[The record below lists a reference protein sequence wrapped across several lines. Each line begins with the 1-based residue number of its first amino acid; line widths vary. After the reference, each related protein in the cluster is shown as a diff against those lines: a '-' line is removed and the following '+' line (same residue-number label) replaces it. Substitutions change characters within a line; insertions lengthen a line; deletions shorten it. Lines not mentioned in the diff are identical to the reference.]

1 VTRRLSSS
9 APTRERL
16 AAQLLS
22 GPLARN
28 PVAVAERLLA
38 IQAQDPRGARLAIRA
53 RSQGLVAADVD
64 RALNER
70 ELLIAWLNR
79 GTLHLVRSEDYPWLH
94 TLTTPQLFTASAR
107 RLAQERVADPDRAV
121 ATIERSLVE
130 EGPLTRKQLGE
141 RVGLAGQA
149 LVHVLLLASLRGLVV
164 RGPMAGREQ
173 AYVLV
178 RDWLGKPRP
187 VDRGAA
193 FAELARRYLAG
204 HGPAADRDLA
214 RWAGVTLGDARA
226 GLAAIAGRLDRRP
239 DGLVDLAGREE
250 PSPLP
255 PPRLLGAFD
264 PLLHGWVSREPIL
277 GPHRGIVTD
286 NGLFRPFALVGGKA
300 VATWS
305 LAGRK
310 PELKPF
316 GRISRATAAALE
328 AEAADVV
335 RFLG

>member
-28 PVAVAERLLA
+28 PVDVAERLLA

>member
-1 VTRRLSSS
+1 
-9 APTRERL
+9 
-16 AAQLLS
+16 
-22 GPLARN
+22 
-28 PVAVAERLLA
+28 
-38 IQAQDPRGARLAIRA
+38 
-53 RSQGLVAADVD
+53 
-64 RALNER
+64 
-70 ELLIAWLNR
+70 
-79 GTLHLVRSEDYPWLH
+79 
-94 TLTTPQLFTASAR
+94 LTTPQLFTASAR

-277 GPHRGIVTD
+277 GSREGIVVA
-286 NGLFRPFALVGGKA
+286 NGVFRPVALAGGRA

-305 LAGRK
+305 LQAGK
-310 PELKPF
+310 PVLEPFDELDVGAF
-316 GRISRATAAALE
+316 DSD
-328 AEAADVV
+328 AADIV
-335 RFLG
+335 RFLGG

>member
-1 VTRRLSSS
+1 
-9 APTRERL
+9 
-16 AAQLLS
+16 
-22 GPLARN
+22 
-28 PVAVAERLLA
+28 
-38 IQAQDPRGARLAIRA
+38 
-53 RSQGLVAADVD
+53 
-64 RALNER
+64 
-70 ELLIAWLNR
+70 
-79 GTLHLVRSEDYPWLH
+79 
-94 TLTTPQLFTASAR
+94 LTTPQLFTASAR

-328 AEAADVV
+328 ADAADVV